1 MDKRKNNEKLTDNII
16 EWLFNSCMIEESTV
30 YIFGKEPFKLHCSE
44 KLKQIT
50 KEHSYELQ
58 YIREPR
64 SEDEIIFK
72 NGSRIKI
79 KTASMGARGIAT
91 NYLLL
96 DSSVDEEL
104 KYCFRSRVFPTTYE
118 MDNDVY
124 VDLSTRCFTVDFC

>member
-1 MDKRKNNEKLTDNII
+1 
-16 EWLFNSCMIEESTV
+16 
-30 YIFGKEPFKLHCSE
+30 
-44 KLKQIT
+44 
-50 KEHSYELQ
+50 
-58 YIREPR
+58 
-64 SEDEIIFK
+64 
-72 NGSRIKI
+72 
-79 KTASMGARGIAT
+79 MGARGIAT